1 MKAGNHTYALL
12 GALALGMAMTGCP
25 NDDREGDGVLKP
37 LDTFV
42 ADTTPP
48 PDTSIVRLDNG
59 EPCAQDSDC
68 ASNLCANASGEGR
81 ICTEACGDGNTC
93 PSGLVCVSDGEQS
106 LCVKADVVNCQP
118 CTEDASCNVSGLTGN
133 KCVAY
138 GDDGSFCGQGC
149 TGDGDCPDGY
159 TCADGGCKK
168 SDGMCECNAAGI
180 ALEASTTC
188 AITNTHGSCEGT
200 RGCGSGGLSRCYAET
215 PAAEICNGRDDN
227 CSGEA
232 DEGTSG
238 AECELTNEFG
248 TCIGVVQC
256 TDGQPLCVGRAPA
269 AEICN
274 GVDDNCNDQID
285 EGSPDVDE
293 DDIADCVDDDWDND
307 GSKNPDDCQPY
318 NQDVHPGAVDVCNGV
333 DDDCSRLIDD
343 GAAAG
348 CGCYACGGI
357 QGCLTACDTN
367 ADVVAGYVCDTG
379 DFDDDENTHEC
390 LPSVCGNSI
399 VEAGELCDDGEN
411 VGAYDGCFGC
421 IQLGPY
427 CGDGRRDH
435 AFEQCDD
442 GEANGQPNK
451 CNLTCSGPTPP
462 DCGNGVQE
470 AGEACDLGEANS
482 NTADALCR
490 TDCTPKRCG
499 DNVVDTGEACDAGN
513 ANGGS
518 ICGCQDSCTF
528 ASADKVC
535 RESSGG
541 ACDVTEFCTGQ
552 GACPA
557 NTHLNGT
564 VCRPVD
570 GACDVAE
577 LCDGT
582 SAQCPTDTV
591 AGTNVECRP
600 SAGICDVAENCGGV
614 SKLCPANDI
623 KRPPTYVC
631 RPSEGGCDPAE
642 TCTGE
647 SALCPNDVISE
658 AGTVCNESTGEC
670 DIAEECDGESAAC
683 PTNAFADAE
692 TVCHESMGECDPT
705 VYCSGDSAECDY
717 DGFFGVGVVCRE
729 AGGDCDSAEECDGLS
744 PDCPETGYDDNTT
757 VCRPAAGPCDKE
769 ELCPGDSAECPE
781 VDSFFGNDT
790 PCREAVDEACDYTEY
805 CEGNSTQCPEDVVVG
820 ADVNCHTAEGECD
833 TNGTCDGFGACS
845 WTGYAE
851 AGTVCRPAAEGGC
864 DFEETCPGDSGAC
877 PMDEWADN
885 TTVCRPAV
893 AGGCDVDDYCTGWS
907 KSCDWDYVAEAGTVC
922 RDGGDDCN
930 PAERCDGESA
940 ACPSDYQWP
949 DGSDCTDT
957 PSCTQSPC
965 ACDTGE
971 TGEGESICVPSCGN
985 GTLEGEELCDDGDLN
1000 GQRNLCNTMCSAPC
1014 GVENEWVRQGG
1025 GAYVDVSRAVA
1036 VDGDGVAYDAG
1047 TYFDGVIPS
1056 APMLGTYEFGNDLFD
1071 DLGAREEV
1079 FVRATNPDGS
1089 AAWAACAIGPDDD
1102 RATGV
1107 AVDASDVWVV
1117 GSFDSLLEFN
1127 CCDYAPNTAPG
1138 LEGSECPTLF
1148 GLAPEVEQR
1157 DAFVARFDRATG
1169 ELLWAEQAGTMS
1181 GDDSAADVAATP
1193 KNGAVVVGYVGDDD
1207 SGLFGD
1213 LDLTLPGGGDAFVA
1227 AWDGNG
1233 GLKWAKAFGGPGSDE
1248 ATDVVLDGEG
1258 NAYVIGMFEDAAT
1271 IGGSPLETEI
1281 EGAWAVWVARFGT
1294 DGLVDWAFAV
1304 GSEYTTEDWSYPV
1317 DVTYGCVGGTCSV
1330 HVLLL
1335 DDSFGDNPLLV
1346 LDPET
1351 GVVDESRSM
1360 WVDVG
1365 SDGYFEALTTDR
1377 SGDLT
1382 FTGGFCGTLDLG
1394 GSIPDITGP
1403 DCDDDA
1409 DDGFVARMRAVDGEW
1424 AWARRF
1430 GANDGD
1436 DSGRDVASGP
1446 GGAVWVSGGFSGSDP
1461 TCSVD
1466 YAENFEAGAGNWQL
1480 VGDAMVVD
1488 DGADQYARLTTASFN
1503 QQGKLVNYIDVV
1515 EEGATRISFDFFVST
1530 PDIDFGGADGL
1541 ALSIVKATPD
1551 ELAALLLE
1559 TEAGGGIGYDVPG
1572 NTLPAVTIE
1581 VDTYMNGEEGIG
1593 SGEVG
1598 HVAVTRNLSALV
1610 PSNQIARH
1618 MVYDELALESGT
1630 WHNLQVQIFGSDL
1643 QVWLDGERVIW
1654 VGVDNFDFV
1663 GGRMFVSGATGSE
1676 YSEHRIDNLRIERC
1690 EYEFGDPNPESW
1702 GQSDAFVAKYI
1713 PSEEGC
1719 YRCGDETT
1727 DPGEVCDDG
1736 ETSSCGGGCND
1747 TCTGPANT
1755 CGDGWAECGEDY
1767 DLSGGTPDEMMC
1779 TLPEPGR
1786 VWCFQQ
1792 DDPAVPGSSRYTY
1805 EPTDVGGEVV
1815 VLGPGIVEAGVASFK
1830 GNSNQPEA
1838 CPDYET
1844 VTNHRASGAD
1854 QWGGDRPAPLTCD
1867 DPPCSTSR
1875 QVCDGDF
1882 TTAPSSSGTATNN
1895 EAAARECG
1903 DFYEFRSST
1912 GEAVAFE
1919 FDVRKVTQG
1928 PTGFSV
1934 WVKIGRDDPFVPF
1947 QNDTFEKVFEG
1958 AFSELS
1964 EFPDAG
1970 MPTGMFSV
1978 DLSTYVHAAGP
1989 IANQAEVTFRIYAWG
2004 ATATDAPFVVDNV
2017 RVGSPS
2023 RTNPTLVE
2031 LFVNEIHY
2039 DPSGTD
2045 ANEAIELIGPPGTSL
2060 ANVSVVL
2067 YNCSTPTAAVTYNT
2081 RALTGVL
2088 LDTGYGVGAVSWTY
2102 ASNGI
2107 QNGAPD
2113 ALALVQGG
2121 SVLEFLSYE
2130 GTCTAAAVGATNAGP
2145 AAGMTTTDIGASE
2158 VDATIG
2164 TSIQRVGTGCFGDDF
2179 TWQSG
2184 LANTFGRVNTAQTL
2198 DCSAVP

>member
-470 AGEACDLGEANS
+470 TGEACDLGEANS

-729 AGGDCDSAEECDGLS
+729 AGGDCDSAEDCDGLS

-864 DFEETCPGDSGAC
+864 DFEETCNGDDPWC
-877 PMDEWADN
+877 PE
-885 TTVCRPAV
+885 
-893 AGGCDVDDYCTGWS
+893 DV
-907 KSCDWDYVAEAGTVC
+907 VEEAGTVC
-922 RDGGDDCN
+922 REGGDDCN
-930 PAERCDGESA
+930 PSEKCDGVSGV
-940 ACPSDYQWP
+940 CPSDYQWP
-949 DGSDCTDT
+949 DGADCTDT
-957 PSCTQSPC
+957 PSCTESPC
-965 ACDTGE
+965 ACDVVAGDPA
-971 TGEGESICVPSCGN
+971 ESTCVPSCGN
-985 GTLEGEELCDDGDLN
+985 GTIEGEEYCDDAGLN
-1000 GQRNLCNTMCSAPC
+1000 GQRNFCNTMCSAPC

-1025 GAYVDVSRAVA
+1025 GASWDRSNAVA

-1047 TYFDGVIPS
+1047 SYFSPSILS
-1056 APMLGTYEFGNDLFD
+1056 APGLGQYEFGGRLFSNEGWED
-1071 DLGAREEV
+1071 V
-1079 FVRATNPDGS
+1079 FVQATDANNVPV
-1089 AAWAACAIGPDDD
+1089 WAVCATGMGTDV
-1102 RATGV
+1102 AYGV
-1107 AVDASDVWVV
+1107 AVDESDVWVV
-1117 GSFDSLLEFN
+1117 GTFDEQLTFN
-1127 CCDYAPNTAPG
+1127 CCDSLTPG
-1138 LEGSECPTLF
+1138 DTECPVLM
-1148 GLAPEVEQR
+1148 GLNEVEQR
-1157 DAFVARFDRATG
+1157 DAFVARFDRTTG
-1169 ELLWAEQAGTMS
+1169 ELLWAEHAGTTL
-1181 GDDSAADVAATP
+1181 GDDEARDVAATP
-1193 KNGAVVVGYVGDDD
+1193 SGDAVVVGYVQG
-1207 SGLFGD
+1207 SATAMFGTT
-1213 LDLTLPGGGDAFVA
+1213 DLTLSGSGDAFVA
-1227 AWDGNG
+1227 SWNGNG
-1233 GLKWAKAFGGPGSDE
+1233 GLNWAHLVGGADWDE

-1258 NAYVIGMFEDAAT
+1258 NAYVVGTFTNSASID
-1271 IGGSPLETEI
+1271 EI
-1281 EGAWAVWVARFGT
+1281 DLASEFQGAQALWVARFGT
-1294 DGLVDWAFAV
+1294 DGVADWAVAV
-1304 GSEYTTEDWSYPV
+1304 DDEHASEGASEPI
-1317 DVTYGCVGGTCSV
+1317 DVAYGCVGATPTCSLY
-1330 HVLLL
+1330 VLIA
-1335 DDSFGDNPLLV
+1335 DWEFGRNTLLV
-1346 LDPET
+1346 IDPST
-1351 GVVDESRSM
+1351 GLVTEPREIDL
-1360 WVDVG
+1360 G
-1365 SDGYFEALTTDR
+1365 SPWFIEAMTTDR

-1382 FTGGFCGTLDLG
+1382 FTGGFCDTLDLG
-1394 GSIPDITGP
+1394 DGIPGLTGP
-1403 DCDDDA
+1403 DCNDETV
-1409 DDGFVARMRAVDGEW
+1409 DGFVARMRADDGAW

-1430 GANDGD
+1430 GATEGEDW
-1436 DSGRDVASGP
+1436 GRDVASGP
-1446 GGAVWVSGGFSGSDP
+1446 AGSVYVSGGFSGSDP
-1461 TCSVD
+1461 TCTVD
-1466 YAENFEAGAGNWQL
+1466 YEERFSSGAGNWQL
-1480 VGDAMVVD
+1480 AGDAVVVD
-1488 DGADQYARLTTASFN
+1488 DGVEQYARLTTAWFGQN
-1503 QQGKLVNYIDVV
+1503 GKIVNYIDVV
-1515 EEGATRISFDFFVST
+1515 EEGATRIGFDFFVSA
-1530 PDIDFGGADGL
+1530 PDFNFGGADGL
-1541 ALSIVKATPD
+1541 ALSIVKATPA

-1559 TEAGGGIGYDVPG
+1559 TESGGGLGYDVPD
-1572 NTLPAVTIE
+1572 NTLPAMTIE
-1581 VDTYMNGEEGIG
+1581 VDTYMNEEEGYGID
-1593 SGEVG
+1593 EIG
-1598 HVAVTRNLSALV
+1598 HVAVTTGLSALD
-1610 PSNQIARH
+1610 PTKQLARH
-1618 MVYDELALESGT
+1618 VISDLSLESGT
-1630 WHNLQVQIFGSDL
+1630 WHNLQVQIFGNDL
-1643 QVWLDGERVIW
+1643 TVWLDGDEVIALT
-1654 VGVDNFDFV
+1654 VDFDFV

-1676 YSEHRIDNLRIERC
+1676 ISEHRVDNLRIENC
-1690 EYEFGDPNPESW
+1690 EYDFGGAIETW
-1702 GQSDAFVAKYI
+1702 GNTDAFVAKFI
-1713 PSEEGC
+1713 PSTDGC
-1719 YRCGDETT
+1719 DECGDGVPQE
-1727 DPGEVCDDG
+1727 GEFCDDG
-1736 ETSSCGGGCND
+1736 DVSTCGGTCND

-1767 DLSGGTPDEMMC
+1767 DLSNGTPDAMMC
-1779 TLPEPGR
+1779 TLPEAGNA
-1786 VWCFQQ
+1786 WCFEIA
-1792 DDPAVPGSSRYTY
+1792 DTDPT
-1805 EPTDVGGEVV
+1805 
-1815 VLGPGIVEAGVASFK
+1815 
-1830 GNSNQPEA
+1830 
-1838 CPDYET
+1838 
-1844 VTNHRASGAD
+1844 
-1854 QWGGDRPAPLTCD
+1854 
-1867 DPPCSTSR
+1867 
-1875 QVCDGDF
+1875 
-1882 TTAPSSSGTATNN
+1882 TNN
-1895 EAAARECG
+1895 NFTRDPVSPGEPADIGDGVLPENWNDVDAENGLGGNPVQLDVCPATRSDGTEVNHQAFSGRQWRGDVINPGAVSEGDVTYCNGAGGTSISPYSFATGGNTLAAAIQCG
-1903 DFYEFRSST
+1903 DYYEFVSST
-1912 GEAVAFE
+1912 GETVAFQ
-1919 FDVRKVTQG
+1919 FDDRAGNQG
-1928 PTGFSV
+1928 PTNWALYVSLSGADGTWKSA
-1934 WVKIGRDDPFVPF
+1934 GRGTTF
-1947 QNDTFEKVFEG
+1947 QAGDFG
-1958 AFSELS
+1958 A
-1964 EFPDAG
+1964 G
-1970 MPTGMFSV
+1970 
-1978 DLSTYVHAAGP
+1978 LSTPMTSFDLTDFVTAEGP
-1989 IANQAEVTFRIYAWG
+1989 VANQPEVHFRLYGWG
-2004 ATATDAPFVVDNV
+2004 SNAPSDPWTLDNV
-2017 RVGSPS
+2017 RVGPPMVTQPFYELFCFEETEVSAFS
-2023 RTNPTLVE
+2023 SSPTLDRGQ
-2031 LFVNEIHY
+2031 LATFVRGTGVALS
-2039 DPSGTD
+2039 SGSFSTTGNNTD
-2045 ANEAIELIGPPGTSL
+2045 KPAACPVFSSGSNQAAIGTGF
-2060 ANVSVVL
+2060 NVADFA
-2067 YNCSTPTAAVTYNT
+2067 AAVTNGKYYEFNFDSPAGEVQIEFEVRRSGSGPLSLAVTSSELASPIAVDVATPVTDAWGRYTYTFTSTGSGTNRVRVYGYNT
-2081 RALTGVL
+2081 
-2088 LDTGYGVGAVSWTY
+2088 
-2102 ASNGI
+2102 
-2107 QNGAPD
+2107 
-2113 ALALVQGG
+2113 
-2121 SVLEFLSYE
+2121 
-2130 GTCTAAAVGATNAGP
+2130 TNAGGTFRIDNVSLK
-2145 AAGMTTTDIGASE
+2145 AIAS
-2158 VDATIG
+2158 I
-2164 TSIQRVGTGCFGDDF
+2164 
-2179 TWQSG
+2179 
-2184 LANTFGRVNTAQTL
+2184 
-2198 DCSAVP
+2198 P